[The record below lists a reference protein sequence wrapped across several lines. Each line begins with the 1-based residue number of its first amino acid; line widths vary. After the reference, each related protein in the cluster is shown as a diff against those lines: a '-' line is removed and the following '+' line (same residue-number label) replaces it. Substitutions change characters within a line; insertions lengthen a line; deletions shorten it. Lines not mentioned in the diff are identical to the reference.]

1 MAKLTIHGQL
11 HFEVDTEGETFPD
24 YTVNNMGSASAWDN
38 LQLRDE
44 SPEATDPSPHPVSH
58 EGPPIPVN
66 LLQMALVLDSI
77 LTQCSSDHAPE
88 IEALRAK
95 MSSGSTADF
104 RDLDPLELSNLASYL
119 AILATDLA
127 RKATV
132 PAAHEVDVPDDSE
145 TGSM

>member
-1 MAKLTIHGQL
+1 
-11 HFEVDTEGETFPD
+11 
-24 YTVNNMGSASAWDN
+24 
-38 LQLRDE
+38 
-44 SPEATDPSPHPVSH
+44 
-58 EGPPIPVN
+58 
-66 LLQMALVLDSI
+66 
-77 LTQCSSDHAPE
+77 
-88 IEALRAK
+88 

-119 AILATDLA
+119 AILATELA